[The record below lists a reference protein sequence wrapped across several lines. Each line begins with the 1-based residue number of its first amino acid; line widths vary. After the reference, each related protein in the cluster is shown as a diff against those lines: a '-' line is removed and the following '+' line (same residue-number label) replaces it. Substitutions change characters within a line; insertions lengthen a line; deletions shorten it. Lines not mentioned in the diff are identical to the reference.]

1 MMKQLQFDIPSLH
14 AAYRNGLAPEAV
26 VAEVFRRID
35 DVADPGIFICLED
48 RDKIAEAV
56 ADLGSFDSA
65 RMPLWGVPFAIKDN
79 IDAVGLPTTAGC
91 PAFAYTPDED
101 AFCLAR
107 LREAGAILIG
117 KTNLDQFA
125 TGLVGVRTPYPIP
138 KNAIDPALVP
148 GGSSSGS
155 AVAVAHGI
163 VSFALGTDTAGSG
176 RVPAG
181 LNNIVGLKPS
191 LGSVSNTGV
200 VPACR
205 TLDTVSVFAL
215 NVGDANR
222 VHQQISCFDP
232 ADPYARRTPIRSIG
246 PAPASFR
253 VGIPDEKTRQFY
265 GDTIQAQ
272 SFESTL
278 DSLADI
284 GAEFIPINFEPFYEV
299 ADLLYSGAWVA
310 ERDTV
315 LQELMQSKPDAVH
328 PVTRQVVEVAHQFS
342 ATDAFR
348 HFYRAA
354 KLKADLKSTLEEI
367 DLLCV
372 PTTPTFYS
380 TEDLREDPIGPN
392 TALGT
397 YTNFVNILDLCA
409 LTVPVKDRLDGKP
422 GSITL
427 IAPAGRDGNL
437 ADIGHVLHERAEV
450 NAGATTWPVT
460 KTAAEAAAANDEIE
474 LAVVGAHMTG
484 LPLNTELT
492 RLGARFLEKNRTAP
506 YYQLYA
512 LAGGPPYR
520 PGLIRDDNGDAI
532 EIEIWAMPKQHFGT
546 FMEGVPQPL
555 GIGSLDLADGRKVK
569 GFICETAGLN
579 GAEDITSYGGW
590 RNYMAAVS

>member
-14 AAYRNGLAPEAV
+14 AAYADGLSPEAV

-35 DVADPGIFICLED
+35 EVGDPGIFICLEEQD
-48 RDKIAEAV
+48 RIAEFV
-56 ADLGSFDSA
+56 TGLGSFDSS
-65 RMPLWGVPFAIKDN
+65 RLPLWGVPFAVKDN
-79 IDAVGLPTTAGC
+79 IDAAGLSTTAAC
-91 PAFAYTPDED
+91 PAFAYRPHED

-125 TGLVGVRTPYPIP
+125 TGLVGVRTPYPVP
-138 KNAIDPALVP
+138 KNAVDPTLVP

-205 TLDTVSVFAL
+205 TLDTISVFAL
-215 NVGDANR
+215 NVGDANS
-222 VHQQISCFDP
+222 VHQQISCFDA
-232 ADPYARRTPIRSIG
+232 ADPYARRTPVRSIG
-246 PAPASFR
+246 PVPTTFR
-253 VGIPDEKTRQFY
+253 VGVPDKKTRQFC
-265 GDTIQAQ
+265 GDTMQAH
-272 SFESTL
+272 SFESAL
-278 DSLADI
+278 NSLADL

-315 LQELMQSKPDAVH
+315 LQELMRTKPEAVH

-354 KLKADLKSTLEEI
+354 KLKADLKSTLDQT

-392 TALGT
+392 SALGT

-409 LTVPVKDRLDGKP
+409 LTVPLQSRHDGKP

-450 NAGATTWPVT
+450 TAGATPWPVAQ
-460 KTAAEAAAANDEIE
+460 TAAGTAASNDEIE

-492 RLGARFLEKNRTAP
+492 RLGARFLEKNHTAP
-506 YYQLYA
+506 CYQLYA
-512 LAGGPPYR
+512 LAGGPPFR
-520 PGLIRDDNGDAI
+520 PGLVRDDKGDAI
-532 EIEIWAMPKQHFGT
+532 EIEVWALPKQQFGT
-546 FMEGVPQPL
+546 FIEGVPQPL